1 MLFVSRIAPPLLVA
15 LLMAGHAH
23 GQHGHGP
30 HDRHGNPEDLSAYVA
45 RIEDPARDEWQRPDD
60 VVRALGLKKGQTVCD
75 IGAGPGYFALRIAR
89 TVGDRGHVFAV
100 DVDPE
105 ILGALRERIERA
117 GARNVTPV
125 LALPAD
131 PLVPAASCN
140 LILIVN
146 TYHHFPDGVTYLR
159 TLRRALAP
167 RGRIANIDFHKR
179 ELPGGLG
186 PPLLAK
192 VSREDF
198 LRDAKAA
205 GLKLVAEPTFLPH
218 QYFLLLSPRSA
229 R

>member
-1 MLFVSRIAPPLLVA
+1 
-15 LLMAGHAH
+15 MAGHAH

-30 HDRHGNPEDLSAYVA
+30 HDRHGNPEDLAAYAA
-45 RIEDPARDEWQRPDD
+45 RLEDPARDEWQRPDE

-75 IGAGPGYFALRIAR
+75 IGAGPGYFSLRIAR

-100 DVDPE
+100 DVEPA
-105 ILGALRERIERA
+105 ILGALRERIKQRDT
-117 GARNVTPV
+117 RNVTPV
-125 LALPAD
+125 LALLAD
-131 PLVPAASCN
+131 PLVPAASCD

-146 TYHHFPDGVTYLR
+146 TYHHLQDGVAYLR

-186 PPLLAK
+186 PPLSAK
-192 VSREDF
+192 VAREDF

-205 GLKLVAEPTFLPH
+205 GFSLAGEPTFLPH
-218 QYFLLLSPRSA
+218 QYFLVLRPRAA